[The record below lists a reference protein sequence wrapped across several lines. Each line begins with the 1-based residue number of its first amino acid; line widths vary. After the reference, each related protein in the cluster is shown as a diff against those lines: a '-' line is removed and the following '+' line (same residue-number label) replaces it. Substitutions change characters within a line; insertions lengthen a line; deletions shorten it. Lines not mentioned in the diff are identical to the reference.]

1 MIAKKISKTF
11 SKIASGF
18 SRIASGFSKIA
29 SGLVSSLMSKKERK
43 GMSAA
48 GAMVMVVGIV
58 GLLIFG
64 YLFYLNFAQGGLN
77 SVTTVADGVGLI
89 LSGMLAAAGTY
100 GKWK

>member
-1 MIAKKISKTF
+1 MISRKGEKEEKQKLEEQQKKT
-11 SKIASGF
+11 
-18 SRIASGFSKIA
+18 
-29 SGLVSSLMSKKERK
+29 RK